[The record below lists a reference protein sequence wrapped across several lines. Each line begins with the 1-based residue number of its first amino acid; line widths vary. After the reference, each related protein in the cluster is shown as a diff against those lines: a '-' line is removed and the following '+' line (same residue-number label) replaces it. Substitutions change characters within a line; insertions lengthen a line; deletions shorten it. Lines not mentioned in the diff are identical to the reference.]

1 MPQSIEV
8 LKNGSR
14 HGSAL
19 WSCWLKT
26 DILIPIHL
34 IQLAYNI
41 FFCFLT
47 TTRTGSEY
55 IQK

>member
-41 FFCFLT
+41 FFLFPDD
-47 TTRTGSEY
+47 Y
-55 IQK
+55 KNWF